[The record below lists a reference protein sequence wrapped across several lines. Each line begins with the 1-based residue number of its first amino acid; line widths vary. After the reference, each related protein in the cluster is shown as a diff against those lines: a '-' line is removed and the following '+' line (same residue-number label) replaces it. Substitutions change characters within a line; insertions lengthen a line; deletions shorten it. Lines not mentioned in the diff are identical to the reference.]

1 MTREQW
7 VYILENIFS
16 FEKDPFI
23 GRAIFVLLIVIGWV
37 ALGVYVTKPDK
48 KDDDDD

>member
-23 GRAIFVLLIVIGWV
+23 GRAILVLLVFIGWV
-37 ALGVYVTKPDK
+37 VMGIYIIKDK
-48 KDDDDD
+48 KGDDND